1 MRNAAES
8 SGLREVE
15 GITIVMGAGE
25 DNMDCILLGGGMG
38 NGSLAI

>member
-1 MRNAAES
+1 MQQKA
-8 SGLREVE
+8 LREVE